1 MNPHL
6 FVVFLEALKDNWKT
20 KNYVFSNINNDKFHK
35 CRAVLKAKTKDIESQ
50 DKGNTTHA
58 AEAISDQVVDR
69 LYSAKQLGADNAARL
84 QNILWC
90 IFVSQFGMRP
100 GVEIKKLCW
109 GDILIGWDPD
119 GAEYLIFK
127 QLSWQRP

>member
-50 DKGNTTHA
+50 DKGNTPHA

-69 LYSAKQLGADNAARL
+69 LYRAKQLGADNATRL
-84 QNILWC
+84 QNIYGVFLFLSLVWDQELKSRSYVGE
-90 IFVSQFGMRP
+90 IF
-100 GVEIKKLCW
+100 
-109 GDILIGWDPD
+109 
-119 GAEYLIFK
+119 
-127 QLSWQRP
+127 